1 MVDFIMRQLGIHA
14 IISLVIYFVC
24 IALAF
29 QAIKAVRIEKIIRT
43 SRVFEAQVF
52 LVFTAIALGY
62 TVGQFLIA
70 LIDTSLQLSN
80 LF

>member
-29 QAIKAVRIEKIIRT
+29 QAIRIEKIIRT

-52 LVFTAIALGY
+52 LIFTAIALGY